1 MALKRLG
8 GRGGWRQVLRDFL
21 RVVLSVILGLK
32 METKT
37 EVLRNILEAD
47 LGVLPLDLRCVQ
59 AGWRP
64 EFGGSEAW
72 ILQRRKMQR
81 TSSKRSGGDHL

>member
-21 RVVLSVILGLK
+21 RVVLRVILGLK

-47 LGVLPLDLRCVQ
+47 LGVLPSDLRGVQ

-64 EFGGSEAW
+64 EFGGSAV
-72 ILQRRKMQR
+72 
-81 TSSKRSGGDHL
+81 

>member
-1 MALKRLG
+1 M
-8 GRGGWRQVLRDFL
+8 RDFL
-21 RVVLSVILGLK
+21 RVVLRVILGLK

-47 LGVLPLDLRCVQ
+47 LGVLLSDLRGIQ

-64 EFGGSEAW
+64 EFRELAV
-72 ILQRRKMQR
+72 
-81 TSSKRSGGDHL
+81 